1 VLLRK
6 FCEWRSTG
14 IEETLLVTEGIYSMI
29 QSRFEI
35 AATKPINTP
44 SAFNAHLSVAF
55 APKPSEE
62 KEYMTRVPY
71 ASAVES

>member
-1 VLLRK
+1 
-6 FCEWRSTG
+6 
-14 IEETLLVTEGIYSMI
+14 MI